1 MLILEL
7 PWRPSDL
14 TQTIGRL
21 DRSGQKNSPT
31 ITFMLSDETID
42 SEMWE
47 MLSAKEQ
54 VTEAVNKGIDIRK
67 QTSGLKSVLRKILKK
82 GKK

>member
-1 MLILEL
+1 M
-7 PWRPSDL
+7 
-14 TQTIGRL
+14 

-47 MLSAKEQ
+47 MLSQKEQ
-54 VTEAVNKGIDIRK
+54 VTEAVNKGVDIRK
-67 QTSGLKSVLRKILKK
+67 NTSGLKSVLKKILKK